1 MPKGMI
7 IASAFALVVGL
18 AGAGPSLMDAARP
31 APGCSGWFQGAAC
44 PDGTAS
50 ISRFTG
56 EERDGD
62 GWIGDSDGIG
72 GPSAV
77 PYLPQPRRSAGGI
90 VTGAPNQKQQ
100 FAQAEGTSSGHTMYG
115 RGNAAA

>member
-1 MPKGMI
+1 MPKGMM

-18 AGAGPSLMDAARP
+18 AGAGPSPINAARP
-31 APGCSGWFQGAAC
+31 ASRCSGWFEGAAC

-56 EERDGD
+56 EGRGGD
-62 GWIGDSDGIG
+62 GWIGDSDGVG

-77 PYLPQPRRSAGGI
+77 PYLPKPRKSAEGI
-90 VTGAPNQKQQ
+90 ATGAPDQKQRL
-100 FAQAEGTSSGHTMYG
+100 AQAEGTSSGHTMYG
-115 RGNAAA
+115 RDNAAA